1 MEAKDA
7 GATSAP
13 LKQEGGAFKG
23 GGEDADDSRGS
34 GPAGGGA
41 EAKDSSDGRDA
52 VAADYQS
59 NGDYDVKI
67 ILLGDS
73 AVGKSK
79 LVERYL
85 MDDYNPTQLSTY
97 ALNTFRKRTAV
108 DGKPC
113 DVEFWDTA
121 GQERFQ
127 KVHPAYYDGAS
138 ACILVFDVTRKAT
151 YQHLDTWFGE
161 MREAAGKIP
170 CICVANKIDMN
181 YKVRRVRASM
191 LFPEAKQ
198 AYGYCQYA
206 YEPASGG
213 RGGGGHWEV
222 TLGHTVNTRSPRL
235 RLLLF
240 MIVCISPH
248 ANLLPLLGEINPR

>member
-7 GATSAP
+7 GSSRE
-13 LKQEGGAFKG
+13 LSKDEGGASKG
-23 GGEDADDSRGS
+23 GGAESIASSLGS

-41 EAKDSSDGRDA
+41 EAKDSSNYGGDRDTTA
-52 VAADYQS
+52 SDYQS

-97 ALNTFRKRTAV
+97 ALNTFRKRTTV

-127 KVHPAYYDGAS
+127 KVHPAYYDWAS

-151 YQHLDTWFGE
+151 YQHLDTWFSE

-181 YKVRRVRASM
+181 YKVI
-191 LFPEAKQ
+191 LE
-198 AYGYCQYA
+198 
-206 YEPASGG
+206 
-213 RGGGGHWEV
+213 
-222 TLGHTVNTRSPRL
+222 
-235 RLLLF
+235 LLF
-240 MIVCISPH
+240 VCRRS
-248 ANLLPLLGEINPR
+248 LCSYRLG

>member
-7 GATSAP
+7 GSSGE
-13 LKQEGGAFKG
+13 LSKDEGGGSKG
-23 GGEDADDSRGS
+23 GGVESAASSLGS
-34 GPAGGGA
+34 GPSGGGA
-41 EAKDSSDGRDA
+41 EAKDSTNDGSGRDTTA
-52 VAADYQS
+52 SDYQS

-97 ALNTFRKRTAV
+97 ALNTFRKRTTV

-151 YQHLDTWFGE
+151 YQHLDTWFSE

-181 YKVRRVRASM
+181 YKVRAEGIFY
-191 LFPEAKQ
+191 L
-198 AYGYCQYA
+198 
-206 YEPASGG
+206 
-213 RGGGGHWEV
+213 
-222 TLGHTVNTRSPRL
+222 
-235 RLLLF
+235 
-240 MIVCISPH
+240 
-248 ANLLPLLGEINPR
+248 